1 MSFRLGPVAEQTAVL
16 TGAPSGIGRARRNPG
31 AGRAILE
38 ELNPLAEECRA
49 RSGRA
54 LYPVLQLTS
63 PMLAVHGESSEER
76 QYDGRAV
83 DANWTCRFHRRS
95 EALHAA

>member
-49 RSGRA
+49 QSGRA
-54 LYPVLQLTS
+54 LYPVLRLTNPCWPS
-63 PMLAVHGESSEER
+63 TASRPRRQCSSR
-76 QYDGRAV
+76 VV